1 MVQQKSILDQ
11 LASQAGLGSITGSGA
26 GAQQGVQ
33 AASGG
38 IDLQSLLNGKGG
50 LATGAL
56 AGGLA
61 GILLGGKKSRKLAK
75 SALKVGG
82 VALAGGLAYKAWRDW
97 QANKAPAAA
106 AQPAQADGSLSPELT
121 APVGSPFLP
130 ATAAAEQD
138 LTRALIRAMIAATK
152 ADGHVS
158 DEERRNI
165 SDRLAEIRLNAA
177 DMAFV
182 DEEISKPL
190 DIDAVAQCAGCPEQA
205 AEIYTASLL
214 VIDTSG
220 AAEKGYLAMLAARLR
235 LDPVLVE
242 HLHANVDGLTEGALA

>member
-11 LASQAGLGSITGSGA
+11 LASQAGLGSITG
-26 GAQQGVQ
+26 AQQGGQ
-33 AASGG
+33 AASQAGG

-61 GILLGGKKSRKLAK
+61 GILLGGKKSRKIAK

-106 AQPAQADGSLSPELT
+106 QQPAQADGSLSPELN
-121 APVGSPFLP
+121 APAGSPFVPSTP
-130 ATAAAEQD
+130 AEEQD

-158 DEERRNI
+158 DEERQRI
-165 SDRLAEIRLNAA
+165 SDRLSEIRLNAA

-190 DIDAVAQCAGCPEQA
+190 DIDSVAKGANCPEQA

-214 VIDTSG
+214 VIDPNG

-235 LDPVLVE
+235 LDPGLVE
-242 HLHANVDGLTEGALA
+242 HLHANVDGLNEGAIA